1 MGTSRS
7 GVIVSRIFKGC
18 FVLCFSQDLARLVR
32 PFTHMVPA
40 WVPKNNGKVTC
51 YKSSDHC
58 IAPSIQQFGS
68 HYILADHI
76 ESQIF
81 DRFLVVQ
88 HQTYSYLFDGE
99 HAVVAN

>member
-1 MGTSRS
+1 
-7 GVIVSRIFKGC
+7 
-18 FVLCFSQDLARLVR
+18 
-32 PFTHMVPA
+32 
-40 WVPKNNGKVTC
+40 VPKSNCKLPC
-51 YKSSDHC
+51 YKSSDDC

-88 HQTYSYLFDGE
+88 HQTCSYLFDGE
-99 HAVVAN
+99 HAIVAHHLAFSRVVEM